1 MAVKRKSKA
10 KRKPGKRK
18 SAKRNPSRKR
28 KVLHG
33 AAKTAHA
40 KKLASGRRKRSA
52 KKNPA
57 RKRKASSRKRSASP
71 RKKSARKTVVRITQ
85 LNPKRKRKV
94 SRKRTAAKRN
104 PSHAEWGTLKNKVVS
119 IDSRLHKVEK
129 KQTKFDH
136 ALSGL
141 SRMGQL
147 ASGR

>member
-1 MAVKRKSKA
+1 MTVKRKK
-10 KRKPGKRK
+10 KPGKRK

-33 AAKTAHA
+33 AAKVAHA
-40 KKLASGRRKRSA
+40 KKIAAGRRKRAA
-52 KKNPA
+52 KKSPA

-85 LNPKRKRKV
+85 LNPKRKA
-94 SRKRTAAKRN
+94 SRKRTKAKRN
-104 PSHAEWGTLKNKVVS
+104 PSHVEFGALKNKVIS
-119 IDSRLHKVEK
+119 IDGRLHHVEK
-129 KQTKFDH
+129 KQTRYDH

-141 SRMGQL
+141 ARMKQL